1 MQEITMHKSE
11 WEIINVLNN
20 SAMIVKNE
28 HKEMVV
34 FKQGIAFGKKKGE
47 RVLLDHDIEK
57 KFECHV
63 PVGQF
68 NNVVNGYPEHI
79 VDAVS
84 IAVGILQAQISQS
97 INQESL
103 LAFIDHLAAC
113 FGRIEKNMDIE
124 NFFYYETKILYPKAY
139 DIATQLAIGIQQ
151 QTTFIIPETEVAYLA
166 LHIQNIEG
174 NMPRQLMDSL
184 NAIVFLIDEM
194 LSHDYQMTMDKESYA
209 YSRFL
214 IHLKLLIK
222 HVYDRITQTK
232 IDLSEMVEKK
242 YPYEYGIA
250 LKIKAI
256 IEQELDFH
264 LSDDESAYIAIH
276 LLNVSS
282 DVLSKEQ

>member
-1 MQEITMHKSE
+1 MNKTQWRIV
-11 WEIINVLNN
+11 NVLNN
-20 SAMIVKNE
+20 SAMIVENE

-47 RVLLDHDIEK
+47 VILLDDDVEK
-57 KFECHV
+57 RFDSHM

-68 NNVVNGYPEHI
+68 NNVVNGYPDHI
-79 VDAVS
+79 VEGVTIAVS
-84 IAVGILQAQISQS
+84 ILQEQLEQT
-97 INQESL
+97 INPESL

-113 FGRIEKNMDIE
+113 FGRIEKNMGIE
-124 NFFYYETKILYPKAY
+124 NFFFHETKILYPKAY
-139 DIATQLAIGIQQ
+139 LVATQLALKIEQ
-151 QTTFIIPETEVAYLA
+151 QTSFSIPETEVAYLA

-174 NMPRQLMDSL
+174 NMPRQLMDKL
-184 NAIVFLIDEM
+184 NTIVFLIDEM
-194 LSHDYQMTMDKESYA
+194 LMQDFQLSIDKTSYA

-222 HVYDRITQTK
+222 HVYDRIQQTK

-242 YPYEYGIA
+242 YPYEYSIA
-250 LKIKAI
+250 LRIKTI
-256 IEQELDFH
+256 IETELDFP

-276 LLNVSS
+276 LLNVSN